1 MREYA
6 LDWAEEFLRR
16 INQKLK
22 LYKSK
27 NRASSIK
34 EAIAKIRGIKKRLAA
49 NSLTLVSKSK
59 TKIEQQS
66 GP

>member
-6 LDWAEEFLRR
+6 LVLEAHKSEIEA
-16 INQKLK
+16 IQKQ
-22 LYKSK
+22 KSV
-27 NRASSIK
+27 SSIK
-34 EAIAKIRGIKKRLAA
+34 EAIAKIRGIKKRLVA
-49 NSLTLVSKSK
+49 NSLTLVGKSK